1 MVAVVA
7 GALLFWVFVF
17 FIYFTAQGISPLEF
31 FLGAYQPHD
40 PELARWRA
48 AGTEAQSGF
57 AREERLLL
65 LEGKSAYL
73 EHQVRYR
80 DPATERIVKVDPARK
95 VRRPRSRS
103 VRP

>member
-31 FLGAYQPHD
+31 FFGAYQPHD
-40 PELARWRA
+40 PELAKWRVL
-48 AGTEAQSGF
+48 GTEPQSGLL
-57 AREERLLL
+57 REERLLL
-65 LEGKSAYL
+65 LDGKSAYL

-80 DPATERIVKVDPARK
+80 DPATNCIVKVDAANR
-95 VRRPRSRS
+95 VRRARSRS

>member
-1 MVAVVA
+1 MVAVVF
-7 GALLFWVFVF
+7 GAVLFWVFVF

-31 FLGAYQPHD
+31 FFGAYEPHD

-48 AGTEAQSGF
+48 LGTDPGSGLV
-57 AREERLLL
+57 REERLLL
-65 LEGKSAYL
+65 LEQKSAYL

-80 DPATERIVKVDPARK
+80 DPATEHIVQVEPSSK